1 MDSWTPSGDVS
12 PIVTDIRVIDIK
24 SNGIRAALLEFD
36 DLGVIIE
43 VNLIFVG
50 DWWLSVTLI

>member
-50 DWWLSVTLI
+50 D